1 MGEKWTEVY
10 FGADELDQSE
20 ALKHQAL
27 EQANELVREAKKIIE
42 DKGGINRM
50 TKRMTME
57 EFGNL
62 VKFCEQKYVLT
73 PEEVKIVVME
83 FSEQQ
88 LKGLSEVSEKARMYL
103 KEKFDCT
110 PYEYIR
116 ANGNDADIEKL
127 NKFTEKL

>member
-1 MGEKWTEVY
+1 MGDKWTEVY
-10 FGADELDQSE
+10 FGADELDQSQ
-20 ALKHQAL
+20 ALEHQAL
-27 EQANELVREAKKIIE
+27 DQANELVEKAKKIIE

-50 TKRMTME
+50 TEKMTLE

-88 LKGLSEVSEKARMYL
+88 LKDLSEVSEKARMYL
-103 KEKFDCT
+103 KERFDCT
-110 PYEYIR
+110 PFDYIR
-116 ANGNDADIEKL
+116 VNGNDADIERL
-127 NKFTEKL
+127 NKFAEKL